1 MVSFCWILHQK
12 YNYATSRL
20 YYNKGSAMI
29 LNHVD
34 GSKNQSRITRKI
46 NVILASGIKVSL
58 FSCTVNVS
66 ACL

>member
-1 MVSFCWILHQK
+1 
-12 YNYATSRL
+12 
-20 YYNKGSAMI
+20 MI

-34 GSKNQSRITRKI
+34 GSKNQSGITRKI
-46 NVILASGIKVSL
+46 NVILESGIKVSL